1 MYYALYVLLAAAV
14 VFVSIKL
21 ADYVDLLDKKTKISG
36 AVIGGI
42 MLAAVTSLP
51 ELFTS
56 ITAVTIVRQPGLVI
70 GNILG
75 SNLFN
80 VAALGLVLLLFIR
93 SFHATAV
100 SRYHLVA
107 VAGTLVMFGLV
118 AAAMFADEP
127 KLGWVSMVS
136 PIMLVV
142 YALFIWKMPKVEE
155 SGGAEVESP
164 LTVKQIVVRFVI
176 AAVVLIGASIAIT
189 YVSDVVAESLEL
201 GKTFAGALL
210 LGLTTSLPE
219 VVSTVALCHKKNFNA
234 AFGNIFGSN
243 MFNFM
248 ILVVA
253 DVLSFTQGAT
263 DVFIWDTQ
271 SQWLLIFGAAA
282 TLVMLTTYLLKSFV
296 KKPSRIVLPIT
307 YGVLNA
313 AALSCYILFIAL
325 SLL

>member
-1 MYYALYVLLAAAV
+1 M
-14 VFVSIKL
+14 
-21 ADYVDLLDKKTKISG
+21 
-36 AVIGGI
+36 
-42 MLAAVTSLP
+42 
-51 ELFTS
+51 
-56 ITAVTIVRQPGLVI
+56 
-70 GNILG
+70 
-75 SNLFN
+75 
-80 VAALGLVLLLFIR
+80 
-93 SFHATAV
+93 
-100 SRYHLVA
+100 
-107 VAGTLVMFGLV
+107 
-118 AAAMFADEP
+118 
-127 KLGWVSMVS
+127 
-136 PIMLVV
+136 
-142 YALFIWKMPKVEE
+142 
-155 SGGAEVESP
+155 
-164 LTVKQIVVRFVI
+164 RFVI
-176 AAVVLIGASIAIT
+176 AAGVLIGASIAIT